1 MAKSSRN
8 NPRTECC
15 VGFHAVEALIT
26 HSSDRVVELLFEGRN
41 PSHRQKQIL
50 ALAKSEKVSIRPVSR
65 EVLEQECGSTHH
77 QSVVA
82 ILESHRPKRSADLE
96 SVLESVDEAGDQN
109 SIILMLDQVQD
120 PHNLGACLRTAECA
134 GVRAVILPKDGA
146 CPVNQTVRKVASGAA
161 ENLDIIYVPNLV
173 TSMKKM
179 QESGYWIYGTSD
191 QGDTTIYDCGFK
203 GRIGI
208 VMGAEGTGIRRLTA
222 ETCDYLVKIPL
233 LGTVSSLN
241 VSVATGVTLFEV
253 CRQVLAN

>member
-1 MAKSSRN
+1 MARSSRN
-8 NPRTECC
+8 NPRAECC
-15 VGFHAVEALIT
+15 VGFHAVEALIS
-26 HSSDRVVELLFEGRN
+26 HSSDKVVELLFEGRN

-50 ALAKSEKVSIRPVSR
+50 SLAKGERVSIRPVSR
-65 EVLEQECGSTHH
+65 EVLDEECGSTHH
-77 QSVVA
+77 QGVVA
-82 ILESHRPKRSADLE
+82 ILESDRPKRSMDLE
-96 SVLESVDEAGDQN
+96 SVLESVEESTDLN

-134 GVRAVILPKDGA
+134 GVSAVILPKDGA

-173 TSMKKM
+173 TAMKKM
-179 QESGYWIYGTSD
+179 QENGYWIYGTSD
-191 QGDTTIYDCGFK
+191 QGDSSIYECEFS

-233 LGTVSSLN
+233 LGNVPSLN
-241 VSVATGVTLFEV
+241 DSVATGVALFEV
-253 CRQVLAN
+253 CRQLST